1 MISTAERIRPMDI
14 LATVDAYHE
23 AVSARQIDAIAASLT
38 ETAVL
43 VADGIGV
50 FEGRDAIIDGLRAY
64 FDETEHPRIAYSRRE
79 AVSQRAVRTLWT
91 IAGPSADASR
101 RMGEEIVFFDR
112 DGFVEKVIVRD
123 RTPANAA

>member
-1 MISTAERIRPMDI
+1 MSSTAKQVHPMDI
-14 LATVDAYHE
+14 LSIVDGYHE
-23 AVSARQIDAIAASLT
+23 AINARQIGGIATSLT

-64 FDETEHPRIAYSRRE
+64 FDETEHPRIAYSRGE

-91 IAGPSADASR
+91 IAGSNADASP
-101 RMGEEIVFFDR
+101 RMGEEIVFLDR

>member
-1 MISTAERIRPMDI
+1 MISTAEKIRPMDI

-23 AVSARQIDAIAASLT
+23 AVSARHIDAIAASLT

-64 FDETEHPRIAYSRRE
+64 CDETEHPRIAYSRGE

-101 RMGEEIVFFDR
+101 RMGEEIVFLDR
-112 DGFVEKVIVRD
+112 DGYVEKVIVRD